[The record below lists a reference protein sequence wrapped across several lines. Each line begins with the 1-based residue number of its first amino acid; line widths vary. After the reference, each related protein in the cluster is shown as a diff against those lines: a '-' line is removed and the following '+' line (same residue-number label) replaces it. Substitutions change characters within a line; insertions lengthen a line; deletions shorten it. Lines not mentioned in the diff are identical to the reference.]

1 MAQKIIGRKQESK
14 ELLDLYK
21 ENKPVFAV
29 IYGRRRVG
37 KTFLVRELFQDKM
50 SFYHTG
56 LSPYELSGQKIM
68 EQQLTSFYSS
78 LVRYGSKSKNVPS
91 SWLEAFDALI
101 NLLEEQDADK
111 RTSMFFSL
119 HAAMNLSKSSI
130 VPYSSS
136 IE

>member
-1 MAQKIIGRKQESK
+1 MVFLSHFEQNSVRLFCSKRYFLYICSKINERIMAQKIIGRKQEIK

-56 LSPYELSGQKIM
+56 LSPYELSGQK
-68 EQQLTSFYSS
+68 
-78 LVRYGSKSKNVPS
+78 
-91 SWLEAFDALI
+91 
-101 NLLEEQDADK
+101 
-111 RTSMFFSL
+111 
-119 HAAMNLSKSSI
+119 
-130 VPYSSS
+130 
-136 IE
+136 

>member
-1 MAQKIIGRKQESK
+1 MAQKIIGRKQEIK

-68 EQQLTSFYSS
+68 EQQLTSFYEPI
-78 LVRYGSKSKNVPS
+78 LHFRHRIIIVQT
-91 SWLEAFDALI
+91 
-101 NLLEEQDADK
+101 QDNAVDVILTG
-111 RTSMFFSL
+111 RQVYI
-119 HAAMNLSKSSI
+119 H
-130 VPYSSS
+130 
-136 IE
+136 